1 MKKLTVI
8 TFAITALLFVNV
20 SAQAQNGGARNMQ
33 KRDQGNQ
40 GGQYSQG
47 IGQYNNGS
55 QNQPN
60 DERNNQ
66 YNRGNDNEQYRGGNE
81 EHGRNNRDDNYGRRG
96 DDRRHGGGFRIV
108 LSNRGRGYNGYG
120 DHDRRNEY
128 DRNCNNHS
136 YHRNY

>member
-1 MKKLTVI
+1 MKKLHVI

-20 SAQAQNGGARNMQ
+20 SAHAQNNGARNMQ
-33 KRDQGNQ
+33 KRDQG
-40 GGQYSQG
+40 GQYSQG
-47 IGQYNNGS
+47 NGQYNNGN
-55 QNQPN
+55 QNQPG

-66 YNRGNDNEQYRGGNE
+66 YNRGNDNEQYSERSE
-81 EHGRNNRDDNYGRRG
+81 EHGRNNRDESYGRRG

-108 LSNRGRGYNGYG
+108 LNNRGRGYNGYG
-120 DHDRRNEY
+120 DRDRRNEY